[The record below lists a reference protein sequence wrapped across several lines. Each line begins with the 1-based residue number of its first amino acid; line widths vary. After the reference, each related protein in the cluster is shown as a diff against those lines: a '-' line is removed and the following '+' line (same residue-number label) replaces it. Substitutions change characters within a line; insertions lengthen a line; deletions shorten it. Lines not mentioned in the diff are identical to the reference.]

1 MISQVDKILNCMN
14 TFFFFIEYCK
24 SKVRGPQ
31 ISIFPYS
38 CQFRN
43 KCKLG
48 YQFSSIHT
56 SKWTVHTCILKNLL
70 QRQRPQEIIYAVN
83 NWWSRGQVYMFPQS
97 LTSTP
102 ISCTEVYINK

>member
-1 MISQVDKILNCMN
+1 MIFQVDKILNCMN

-43 KCKLG
+43 KCK
-48 YQFSSIHT
+48 
-56 SKWTVHTCILKNLL
+56 
-70 QRQRPQEIIYAVN
+70 
-83 NWWSRGQVYMFPQS
+83 
-97 LTSTP
+97 
-102 ISCTEVYINK
+102 YINFLQFILLNELYIHAS